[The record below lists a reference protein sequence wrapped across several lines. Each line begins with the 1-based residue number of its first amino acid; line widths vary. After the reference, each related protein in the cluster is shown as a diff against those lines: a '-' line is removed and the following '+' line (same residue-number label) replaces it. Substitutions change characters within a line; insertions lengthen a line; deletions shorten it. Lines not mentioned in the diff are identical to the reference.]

1 MTDLLQAKDA
11 PDQAGYDAAGLQQ
24 KIGELQLQKYILESA
39 TEWGQYRNETGK
51 TIGVYA
57 HKPTKK
63 AAFTSDASTLYYLA
77 DGEETDDD
85 WNCDGVLL
93 PTGAT
98 VAGIGGEQALTEP
111 LAVKLV
117 SGTQL
122 VAKADP
128 TTGIVELNVPATKVL
143 KAADSTWTIPTVS
156 QTDIDAKL
164 PTRRSK
170 IKVAL
175 SQRYHQA
182 PVWARHSAESSR
194 LTDKRS
200 PECHALNLKG
210 TNERRGGT

>member
-1 MTDLLQAKDA
+1 MKRFQLIWAALVFLVNLAIAQPVWADAPKLTLSPDYAEVTQTLTDLLQAKDA

-39 TEWGQYRNETGK
+39 TEWGQCRNETGK

-63 AAFTSDASTLYYLA
+63 AAFTSDTSTLYYLA
-77 DGEETDDD
+77 DGETTDDD

-117 SGTQL
+117 PGTQL

-128 TTGIVELNVPATKVL
+128 TTGIVAFNVPAAKVL
-143 KAADSTWTIPTVS
+143 KATDSAWALPTVS
-156 QTDIDAKL
+156 QTDIDA
-164 PTRRSK
+164 
-170 IKVAL
+170 
-175 SQRYHQA
+175 QA
-182 PVWARHSAESSR
+182 PNAPIE
-194 LTDKRS
+194 D
-200 PECHALNLKG
+200 
-210 TNERRGGT
+210 